1 MACSKDELAE
11 RHKRL
16 MQLLAKQSG
25 MIDSDAKTNEA
36 QLKVDGKEVTDSTA
50 LTTSRTS
57 EENKAD
63 S

>member
-25 MIDSDAKTNEA
+25 MIDSDAKNNEA

-50 LTTSRTS
+50 LTTSGTS